1 MRKKPIRLSVQV
13 KRENDF
19 KKIGKS
25 DMRVLESLKEGLKT
39 APHVDGENL
48 GYHNRIVDLD

>member
-48 GYHNRIVDLD
+48 GYHIRIVDLD